1 MIHFHSIRAS
11 PIAQLVNNLPCN
23 AGDPSSISG
32 SGRSPGEGMG
42 YPLQYSGLENSIL
55 LYSPWGCKESDTE
68 QLSLSLSFYK
78 DIMVRA
84 CKHACVLGCLS
95 SLLTLQRSHGL
106 KPARLLCPWDF
117 PGKNTGVGCRAPL
130 QGIFPTQGSNPCLL
144 HFPLWQVGS
153 LPLSHLEASEIKI
166 TFSKSLYFFISSFLH
181 WLNIS

>member
-1 MIHFHSIRAS
+1 MQEI
-11 PIAQLVNNLPCN
+11 LVQSL
-23 AGDPSSISG
+23 GWEDPLEKGWATHSSILAW
-32 SGRSPGEGMG
+32 RIP
-42 YPLQYSGLENSIL
+42 YSCIAHGVA
-55 LYSPWGCKESDTE
+55 ESDTTE
-68 QLSLSLSFYK
+68 QLSLSLLFYK
-78 DIMVRA
+78 EIMVWA
-84 CKHACVLGCLS
+84 CRHTCVLGCFS
-95 SLLTLQRSHGL
+95 SLLTLQQSHGL